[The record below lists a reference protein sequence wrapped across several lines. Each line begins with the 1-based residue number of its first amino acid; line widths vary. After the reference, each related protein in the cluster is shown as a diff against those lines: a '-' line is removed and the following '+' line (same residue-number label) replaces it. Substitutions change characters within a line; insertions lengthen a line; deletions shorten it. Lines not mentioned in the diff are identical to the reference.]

1 MPRLSALLC
10 VRNEEER
17 IEARL
22 AELAFCD
29 EVVVVADRCTDRTEA
44 LAQRAGARV
53 VSGIFP
59 LEGHRKHAG
68 VDACTG
74 DWIFE
79 VDADEAVGNDLA
91 IEIRLTIQGQAEGDY
106 FQVPIDNYIGRKLVR
121 HGWGG
126 SFGTASA
133 VRLYRRGVKRWKAER
148 VHPGAILDGTYGGK
162 LTHPMR
168 HMVDENIGDMV
179 DRLNRYTALRA
190 ADLADSG
197 KYTTLA
203 DNASRAVRRFFKCYV
218 GRKGWKEG
226 ELGFL
231 IALMAGLYPLLS
243 YLRARE
249 LVAESSLS
257 APAAGR
263 GRLTTL
269 RPR

>member
-1 MPRLSALLC
+1 MARLSALLC

-17 IEARL
+17 IESCL
-22 AELAFCD
+22 AQLAFCD
-29 EVVVVADRCTDRTEA
+29 EVVVVADRCTDRTEMI
-44 LAQRAGARV
+44 AQRMGARV
-53 VSGIFP
+53 ISGIFP

-68 VDACTG
+68 LDACGG

-79 VDADEAVGNDLA
+79 VDADEGVGADLA
-91 IEIRLTIQGQAEGDY
+91 IEVRLTIEGKPSGDY

-121 HGWGG
+121 NGWGG
-126 SFGTASA
+126 SFGTSSA
-133 VRLYRRGVKRWKAER
+133 VRLYRKGVKRWKAER

-162 LTHPMR
+162 LVHAMP

-197 KYTTLA
+197 KYTNLA
-203 DNASRAVRRFFKCYV
+203 DNAFRAVRRFWKCYV
-218 GRKGWKEG
+218 SRKGWKEG

-231 IALMAGLYPLLS
+231 IAVMAGLYPLLS

-249 LVAESSLS
+249 LIAEMALA
-257 APAAGR
+257 APSTGGA
-263 GRLTTL
+263 RLTTL